1 MEEMISLEMYQ
12 AYAGAYGC
20 QNPAESRAEW
30 EQLQADAMIDMIGKV
45 G

>member
-1 MEEMISLEMYQ
+1 MEELIPLEIYQ

-30 EQLQADAMIDMIGKV
+30 EQLAADRMIDMIGKV